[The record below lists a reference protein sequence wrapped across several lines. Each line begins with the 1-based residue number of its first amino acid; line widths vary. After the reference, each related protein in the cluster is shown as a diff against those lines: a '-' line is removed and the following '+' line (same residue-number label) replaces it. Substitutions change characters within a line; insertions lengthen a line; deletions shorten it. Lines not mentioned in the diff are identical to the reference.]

1 MSCVAPPIPNHESI
15 TTYDGQKGIDWSA
28 ANLIDIWL
36 PCLAAVKTEQT
47 GRGNEIGWIMDP
59 DNLWRESNE
68 TLTFCMI
75 IDLSKR
81 LVRGCQDEFFRPALR
96 QIFRSYLAFH
106 HDSPEFG
113 LAKELLIIKDDSM
126 RTPLDLTHLNI
137 DTSLDDFLVPLDP
150 ALLIEDQ
157 MGVTAREEKEMA
169 DELLAGNDA
178 MIREEERMEREI
190 LARHA
195 REVAHVQR
203 QSSFRF
209 AQQNLLSLRAPVVA
223 AEDES
228 ALAKA
233 YVAKGPI
240 GRILH
245 VKEETRLERERLTV
259 HAIQAVRRIN
269 ALDKELV
276 LLDEQEELRASAE
289 ESLLAQLSKQREKE
303 ALVKEKREALR
314 GSRLFV
320 PSLPQHKSSN
330 KDESEIGMDVGDGSR
345 AVIEAL
351 MRTVDMEDR

>member
-1 MSCVAPPIPNHESI
+1 MSCRAPPIPNHESI

-47 GRGNEIGWIMDP
+47 GCDNKIGWIVDP
-59 DNLWRESNE
+59 DNLWRESTE
-68 TLTFCMI
+68 ALTFSII
-75 IDLSKR
+75 IDLSKL

-96 QIFRSYLAFH
+96 KIFRLYLAFH
-106 HDSPEFG
+106 LDSPDFG
-113 LAKELLIIKDDSM
+113 LAKELLIFKDDSM

-137 DTSLDDFLVPLDP
+137 VTSFDDLLGPLDP
-150 ALLIEDQ
+150 TLFIEDP

-169 DELLAGNDA
+169 DELLAGNGA
-178 MIREEERMEREI
+178 MIREEERTESEL

-195 REVAHVQR
+195 CDVANVQR
-203 QSSFRF
+203 QSNFRF
-209 AQQNLLSLRAPVVA
+209 AQQNLLSLRTPVVA
-223 AEDES
+223 AEEES

-240 GRILH
+240 GRIRH
-245 VKEETRLERERLTV
+245 VKEETRLERERLMAHTL
-259 HAIQAVRRIN
+259 QAVRRIN

-289 ESLLAQLSKQREKE
+289 EAFLAQLSKHREKE
-303 ALVKEKREALR
+303 ALIKKKRGALR

-320 PSLPQHKSSN
+320 PSLPQHKSSHN
-330 KDESEIGMDVGDGSR
+330 DEQEVGREVRDGSR

-351 MRTVDMEDR
+351 VRIVDREDM